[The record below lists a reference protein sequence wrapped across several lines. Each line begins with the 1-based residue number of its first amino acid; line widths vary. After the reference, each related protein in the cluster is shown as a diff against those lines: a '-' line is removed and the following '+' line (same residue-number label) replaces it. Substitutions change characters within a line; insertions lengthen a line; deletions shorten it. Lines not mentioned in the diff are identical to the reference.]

1 MAGCSIITNGS
12 VLDCVEVV
20 SDFQNNGRCL
30 ATDNSERDGVDDRRA
45 DYMVKLRCLFDQ
57 VLSVFL
63 KEINSNGVIRP
74 VPAMLGDGRSPDLFK
89 LFWVVRERG
98 GFDMV
103 SKKGMWAFV
112 AEESGLDLSVTS
124 SVKLIYC
131 KYLNELEKWFEKR
144 CRDRKLGNGQY
155 GCDGDFSSLSL
166 ELEKEFRG
174 LLSDGPWRNK
184 NRDVELV
191 RLESCKSGKYMDM
204 DIERSGFDISDTNIA
219 CTMWEDV
226 SKWHS
231 DDGENVHH
239 DSKNIFNDEATDRV
253 IISSSIARR
262 ELNFH
267 KRKRESLAGML
278 NWVIQTAK
286 HPEDPS
292 VGVMPEPSKWKEHE
306 SKELLVQAMRA
317 REALFLRRHPNPKT
331 EGSLVEELYLFGTKL
346 YCFTNFYNDNGLEL
360 QKKLK
365 MHPSMYEDGNSPS
378 HQSTERLRCSER
390 LPASVKCRACSCCNS
405 CSPTQSKLSPRK
417 IELDNG
423 LKEQEPVTDNI
434 SATNTIVSPP
444 GDDPPQKQVCVDSHL
459 QAEVPEW
466 TGVVS
471 ESDSKWLGTCVWPL
485 KHEKHNGSIKTDPIG
500 RGRPYLCGCRLPG
513 SVECVRFHIA
523 EKRMKLKLELGSMF
537 YCWRFDRM
545 GEEVSLQWT
554 NAEEQRFKNMV
565 RSNLSDNAFKYFP
578 GKTRENL
585 VSYYFNVFLV
595 RRRTYQNH
603 VTPKN
608 VDSDDDESEFGSL
621 SDGFGH
627 EALKVPGSK
636 FPACS
641 DNKQCT
647 DFE

>member
-20 SDFQNNGRCL
+20 SDYQNNGRCL
-30 ATDNSERDGVDDRRA
+30 AADNSVRDGIDDRRA

-74 VPAMLGDGRSPDLFK
+74 VPAMFGDGRSPDLFK

-112 AEESGLDLSVTS
+112 AEESGLDLSVTPS
-124 SVKLIYC
+124 LKLIYY

-144 CRDRKLGNGQY
+144 CRDGKLGNGQC
-155 GCDGDFSSLSL
+155 GCDGEFSLLSL
-166 ELEKEFRG
+166 ELEKDFRG
-174 LLSDGPWRNK
+174 LLLDGPGRNQ

-191 RLESCKSGKYMDM
+191 RLESCKRGNYMDM

-231 DDGENVHH
+231 DDGENIHH
-239 DSKNIFNDEATDRV
+239 DSKSIFNDEATDRV

-278 NWVIQTAK
+278 NWVIQIAK

-292 VGVMPEPSKWKEHE
+292 VGVTPKPSKWNEHE
-306 SKELLVQAMRA
+306 SKELWVQALRA

-331 EGSLVEELYLFGTKL
+331 EGSLVE
-346 YCFTNFYNDNGLEL
+346 
-360 QKKLK
+360 KKLK

-390 LPASVKCRACSCCNS
+390 LPTSAKCRACSCC
-405 CSPTQSKLSPRK
+405 TQSKLSPRK

-423 LKEQEPVTDNI
+423 PKEQEPVTDDI
-434 SATNTIVSPP
+434 SATNTIVGPP
-444 GDDPPQKQVCVDSHL
+444 GDDPRQKQVCMDSQL

-471 ESDSKWLGTCVWPL
+471 ESDSKWLGKCVWPL
-485 KHEKHNGSIKTDPIG
+485 KPEKHNGSVETDPIG

-595 RRRTYQNH
+595 QRRRYQNH

-608 VDSDDDESEFGSL
+608 VDSDDDEAEFGSL

-627 EALKVPGSK
+627 EALKVTGSK

-641 DNKQCT
+641 ENKQCT